1 MIWRMALPR
10 LWHPRLAEVTA
21 LSSLVLLGGCGESP
35 LAPEGSSLVEAQKP
49 GTTFVITLEAADRC
63 LTATEGMSQFAAP
76 LTDELHAIAGVES
89 AGSGASAGLA
99 YASATF
105 EPGTGAIKVLDEVE
119 QAIARV
125 RDRFPEGTQVT
136 LYLSPFTDDPDQ
148 GMLPVQCL
156 RGPGGPV
163 IYYREPATP

>member
-1 MIWRMALPR
+1 MISRMALPR
-10 LWHPRLAEVTA
+10 RSQLAVTA
-21 LSSLVLLGGCGESP
+21 FSSLVFLGGCGEP
-35 LAPEGSSLVEAQKP
+35 PADPDGRHPPVEQSE
-49 GTTFVITLEAADRC
+49 TTFVITLEATDKC
-63 LTATEGMSQFAAP
+63 LTVDEGMSQFATP
-76 LTDELHAIAGVES
+76 LIDELHAIAGVES
-89 AGSGASAGLA
+89 TGSGASAGLA

-105 EPGTGAIKVLDEVE
+105 APGTGAIKVLDEVE